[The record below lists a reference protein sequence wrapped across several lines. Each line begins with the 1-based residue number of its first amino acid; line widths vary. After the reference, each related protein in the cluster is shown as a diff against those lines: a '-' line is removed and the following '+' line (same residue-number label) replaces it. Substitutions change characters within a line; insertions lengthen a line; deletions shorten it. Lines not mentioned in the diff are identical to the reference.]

1 MAGYLLDSNAFLW
14 IKTDPKQINT
24 ETLAELADAS
34 NRVLVSV
41 AGLWELAI
49 KSAMGKLAVYERMLA
64 HDDSMLRKALRESGI
79 QLLSIELPHVLAA
92 ARLPLHHRDPFDRM
106 MIAQAK
112 DLNLAVVTRD
122 AIFARYDV
130 RVIQI

>member
-14 IKTDPKQINT
+14 IKTHPGQIGSKA
-24 ETLAELADAS
+24 LAELAEPS
-34 NRVLVSV
+34 NRLYVSI

-49 KSAMGKLAVYERMLA
+49 KSAMGKLDIFERLIGR
-64 HDDSMLRKALRESGI
+64 DDAALRESLRESGI
-79 QLLSIELPHVLAA
+79 LLLQMDVSHVLLA
-92 ARLPLHHRDPFDRM
+92 ARLPMHHRDPFDRM

-112 DLNLAVVTRD
+112 RENLTIVTRD

-130 RVIQI
+130 SVVQI